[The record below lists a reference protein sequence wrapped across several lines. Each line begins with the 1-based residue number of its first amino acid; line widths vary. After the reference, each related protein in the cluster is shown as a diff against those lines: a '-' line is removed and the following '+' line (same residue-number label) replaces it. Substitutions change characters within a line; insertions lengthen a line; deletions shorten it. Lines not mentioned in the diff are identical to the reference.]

1 MSDPSFD
8 DLLNGVLQQDA
19 KVEPLEGLEERV
31 MKRVMVPRRSPRSWK
46 PYLWALTIASPV
58 CLTIAIL
65 ANHSSARSVTPVV
78 QAKVPVAV
86 TQQALQLQDGNEKQ
100 SLAQLAFPVRKEA
113 RNTAKRADLK
123 NTIQKREALPK
134 LDVFPTPA
142 QVSEPVREFAE
153 LSFRP
158 GVQVSGLAASAPQ
171 GGPPALT
178 VEPITIAAIET
189 KPLFPI
195 PGREK
200 NKVQDHQE
208 IK

>member
-8 DLLNGVLQQDA
+8 DLLNGILQQDA
-19 KVEPLEGLEERV
+19 KVEPLVGLEERV
-31 MKRVMVPRRSPRSWK
+31 MKRVMVPRRPPRSWK
-46 PYLWALTIASPV
+46 PYFWALTVASPV

-65 ANHSSARSVTPVV
+65 TNHSSTGSLTPVV
-78 QAKVPVAV
+78 PAKVPVTV
-86 TQQALQLQDGNEKQ
+86 TQQALQLQAGNEKQ

-113 RNTAKRADLK
+113 RNTAKRAELK
-123 NTIQKREALPK
+123 NTTQKTEALPK
-134 LDVFPTPA
+134 LDVFPTPT

-158 GVQVSGLAASAPQ
+158 GVQMSGLAASVSQ
-171 GGPPALT
+171 GRPSALT
-178 VEPITIAAIET
+178 VEPITTAAIET

-195 PGREK
+195 PDREK
-200 NKVQDHQE
+200 DKAQDHQE